1 MLGYPQ
7 NQERSPLDPVVDG
20 LAADRCSAAAQDDPH
35 LLGGPHRAGD
45 LRCPAWKARHL
56 LLHRRHRRLLTS
68 FRLVNNVHARAERI
82 AETAAGLGDFNWE

>member
-45 LRCPAWKARHL
+45 LRCPAG
-56 LLHRRHRRLLTS
+56 RRGICCS
-68 FRLVNNVHARAERI
+68 I
-82 AETAAGLGDFNWE
+82 AATDAYLPRFDSSTMSTPALNG